1 MKSREEIYDIYLKG
15 NYTFDDGITG
25 NADSLQRAEEKR
37 KKEIKK
43 NENRGNDQRIK
54 TLRGQA

>member
-1 MKSREEIYDIYLKG
+1 MNG
-15 NYTFDDGITG
+15 NYTYKDGITV
-25 NADSLQRAEEKR
+25 NASDVKRADEKR

>member
-1 MKSREEIYDIYLKG
+1 MSRYTNIDDIDLKG
-15 NYTFDDGITG
+15 NYTFDDGITV